1 MKTKIAIL
9 LLAGGF
15 LLGACKGRGSGYSAD
30 SKRDNADSVSVPG
43 TDASVQSKLAKTAD
57 MRFKVKDVRQTAE
70 NIAALTIKNNGM
82 VMHHQMQANIT
93 GSQDIHIS
101 NDSVMHISSIN
112 TVADMTVSIPPDH
125 VEDFMNQVARMGIYV
140 NARKMDIED
149 KSLDYLSSKLKR
161 NNREAFVAQQNK
173 NVDKDASK
181 ELVMKDDIV
190 DNKISNL
197 KIDKE
202 SRYSTIILS
211 FYQSN
216 SVVKEV
222 VANDDPAAYQL
233 PLFKRL
239 ISSLAYGWSV
249 FAELILWLANLWVFI
264 LAGIGIWLLFRFY
277 KRKHPAWFGAIKS

>member
-15 LLGACKGRGSGYSAD
+15 LLGACKGSGSGYLADNKGNSAD
-30 SKRDNADSVSVPG
+30 MVGAD
-43 TDASVQSKLAKTAD
+43 ALAQSKLIKTAD

-93 GSQDIHIS
+93 ANQDIHIS
-101 NDSVMHISSIN
+101 NDSVVHISSIN
-112 TVADMTVSIPPDH
+112 TIADMTVSIPPDY
-125 VEDFMNQVARMGIYV
+125 VEDFMNQVARMGIYI
-140 NARKMDIED
+140 NSRKMDIDD

-161 NNREAFVAQQNK
+161 NNRETFVAQQNK
-173 NVDKDASK
+173 NAEKDASK

-190 DNKISNL
+190 DDKINNL

-216 SVVKEV
+216 SVIKEV
-222 VANDDPAAYQL
+222 VANDDPSAYQL

-239 ISSLAYGWSV
+239 VNSLAYGWSV
-249 FAELILWLANLWVFI
+249 FAELVLWLANLWVFI
-264 LAGIGIWLLFRFY
+264 LLGIGVWLLFRFY
-277 KRKHPAWFGAIKS
+277 KRKHPALFGAIKS